1 MSIDRPMS
9 CRSSKFGGFTDT
21 YPHKTDLSNPPVSLF
36 PRVIPQ
42 KQMSEYMSITSKF
55 GGLDS
60 RYSLET
66 LPSHHRG
73 MEDAELI
80 IDSVHSLMGKIL
92 FYELELPYMQPS

>member
-9 CRSSKFGGFTDT
+9 YRGSKFGNFSDTYDT
-21 YPHKTDLSNPPVSLF
+21 YPNKTDLSNPPVSIF

-66 LPSHHRG
+66 LPSH
-73 MEDAELI
+73 
-80 IDSVHSLMGKIL
+80 
-92 FYELELPYMQPS
+92 PPPPSPGNERCWVNNW